1 MKVHATPLVAN
12 MMTVTSSTPE
22 CKNGLECPW
31 LQRGTCRYKHSKETG
46 KKENC
51 RNGSDCRWK
60 KLGICRF
67 DHSGDVVAKAAVTT
81 DTSSLRFSDFTLTK
95 SLGHGMSGDVMLGVH
110 KQTSERI
117 AIKRINTREL
127 GSRVSQI
134 IKIEINILR
143 KISGHEGIPQLIFVE
158 HTTNE
163 TRMGIE
169 LVENGELF
177 QYIYTAGYLSESISR
192 TLFLQIGSALNH
204 CHDNN
209 IYHRD
214 IKSENILVDSRFRI
228 KLIDFGLSTMTE
240 TYNAPISEKCGTPEY
255 CAPEVFTDTT
265 YSGVKADTWSVFV
278 VLFIML
284 SGSLPFHKKA
294 VRGDNLF
301 DRLGSTFWE
310 KHKKYSPH
318 LPDSTQELILGA
330 FTPNPRYR
338 PPLKELLRHPW
349 FSIPPLPEEE
359 LIAKMTEIKQKI
371 VKK

>member
-1 MKVHATPLVAN
+1 
-12 MMTVTSSTPE
+12 MTEMSTPE

-31 LQRGTCRYKHSKETG
+31 LKRGTCKKNHSEKTKIE
-46 KKENC
+46 KCN
-51 RNGSDCRWK
+51 NGQECKWNRF
-60 KLGICRF
+60 GICRF
-67 DHSGDVVAKAAVTT
+67 DHSGDFVAKAAVTIN
-81 DTSSLRFSDFTLTK
+81 TSSLRFSDFTLTK

-134 IKIEINILR
+134 IKIEIDILK
-143 KISGHEGIPQLIFVE
+143 KISGHEGIPQLLFVE
-158 HTTNE
+158 QTSNE

-177 QYIYTAGYLSESISR
+177 QYICTAGYLSESITR
-192 TLFLQIGSALNH
+192 TLFLQIGAALNH

-214 IKSENILVDSRFRI
+214 LKSENILVDSRFRI

-240 TYNAPISEKCGTPEY
+240 TYNALISEQCGTPEY
-255 CAPEVFTDTT
+255 CAPEVFTDTS

-284 SGSLPFHKKA
+284 SGTLPFYKKA
-294 VRGDNLF
+294 VRGDKLF
-301 DRLGSTFWE
+301 DRLGSDFWE

-349 FSIPPLPEEE
+349 FSTPPLSEEE